1 MAEPAVLLEHL
12 TMRFGSFTAVDD
24 VSFRV
29 FPGEIFGFLG
39 ANGAGKS
46 TTIRML
52 CGILRPTSGR
62 GIVGGVDITVDPEA
76 VKPFIGYMSQRF
88 SLYDDLTVRENLDF
102 YAGIYGVPDRR
113 AAVRT
118 ALAAAGLAET
128 ENRLTGSLPV
138 GWKQQLSLAAAVM
151 HGPRILFLDEPTSG
165 VDPVTRRSFW
175 KAIRAMAGRGTTVF
189 VSTHYMTEAEY
200 CDRLAVM
207 RAGRIMAI
215 GSPEELRR
223 EASADSLE
231 DVFLSLASGEAT

>member
-1 MAEPAVLLEHL
+1 
-12 TMRFGSFTAVDD
+12 MRFGSFTAVDD

-102 YAGIYGVPDRR
+102 YAGIYGVADRR
-113 AAVRT
+113 AAVGK
-118 ALAAAGLAET
+118 ALAAAALGDV

-175 KAIRAMAGRGTTVF
+175 RGIRAMASRGTTVF